1 MTTGKA
7 MPVFKGWA
15 SEWLIRFAIFM
26 VVVPSLGLFGLS
38 TANGG
43 AAAGFY
49 GIEPADVQYSM
60 VIFYAAVASFFA
72 LERRFFSFIAVK
84 QYLIISTVVQ
94 VVTSYICFSTR
105 NLHVLFIFR
114 FIQGMANC
122 ASTSICITLIFSRLK
137 TERAREIGYS
147 LFYGLLLCITPLTT
161 LVTAGVVDAFNYNV
175 LYKFIIYFYV
185 PGAILLFVMMNN
197 VRLDKK
203 FPLYQV
209 DWPSFVIY
217 ALMLSLMG
225 YVLLYGQQYYWLQDK
240 RILWSV
246 VAIVVLLV
254 IHIIRQLSLKR
265 PYLTL
270 EVFKYR
276 NFSVGLLL
284 IFILYI
290 CRGALG
296 ITTTY
301 FSVVLGMDPFHLADI
316 LIANMF
322 GIFLGVIIS
331 SRMLLLHRPM
341 RFIIMLGFGFML
353 VFHVWMCFLF
363 DVQANASE
371 FIIPLIV
378 QGLGAGLLMA
388 PLIIFTV
395 SSVPTH
401 LGSTA
406 SATGVFFRFAGFC
419 SSIAFINYFS
429 LFNQSGHYNRFQQL
443 ITDADPAT
451 VQRIAGYKQVLMG
464 RGMAADQAAK
474 AANGLV
480 ARSVNAQ
487 TLMRYSM
494 DYYQLI
500 SWVIL
505 VVILLV
511 AIYPYTNRTIINL
524 KGNQPA
530 PASY

>member
-1 MTTGKA
+1 MSTGKA

-15 SEWLIRFAIFM
+15 SEWLIRGAIFM
-26 VVVPSLGLFGLS
+26 VIVPSLGLFGLS

-43 AAAGFY
+43 AAAGYY

-84 QYLIISTVVQ
+84 QYLIISTAVQ
-94 VVTSYICFSTR
+94 VITSYICFSTR
-105 NLHVLFIFR
+105 NLHVLFAFR

-137 TERAREIGYS
+137 SERSREIGYS

-161 LVTAGVVDAFNYNV
+161 LVTASVVDAFDYNV

-209 DWPSFVIY
+209 DWPSFIIY
-217 ALMLSLMG
+217 ALMLSLLG
-225 YVLLYGQQYYWLQDK
+225 YVLLYGQQYYWFQDQ

-246 VAIVVLLV
+246 VAIAVLLA
-254 IHIIRQLSLKR
+254 IHIVRQLSLKR

-276 NFSVGLLL
+276 NFIVGLAL
-284 IFILYI
+284 IFLLYI

-301 FSVVLGMDPFHLADI
+301 FAAVLGMDPFHVADM
-316 LIANMF
+316 LIANMV
-322 GIFLGVIIS
+322 GIFFGVIVS
-331 SRMLLLHRPM
+331 SRMLLTHRPM
-341 RFIIMLGFGFML
+341 RFILMLGFGLML
-353 VFHVWMCFLF
+353 LFHVWMCFLF
-363 DVQANASE
+363 NIQANASE
-371 FIIPLIV
+371 FIIPLVV
-378 QGLGAGLLMA
+378 QGLGAGMLMA

-429 LFNQSGHYNRFQQL
+429 LFKQSEHFNRFQQS
-443 ITDADPAT
+443 ISDVDAAT
-451 VQRIAGYKQVLMG
+451 LQRVAGYKQALSG

-505 VVILLV
+505 VVILLI
-511 AIYPYTNRTIINL
+511 AIYPYINRTQINL
-524 KGNQPA
+524 EDNQPA